1 MSAKKRTDKR
11 AGKTQQQVFSSSP
24 FSSMKGLDVSET
36 PLAGSN
42 TKPQRPEPETEAE
55 PEKDA
60 DFTAAMGNIGVQRLE
75 GQEHFFVEDVAEG
88 QTERQ
93 PEGEKHPSSFAA
105 DELNDDDLFL
115 YHLGQMDTM
124 FNDSYPEDPEA
135 AEPQPGSARRMRQL
149 RKGRLRPEASLD
161 LHGCNRAE
169 AHEKVRVFLQNRQR
183 AGMKT
188 VLIITGRGQR
198 SQGGEPVL
206 RNDVETYLRTKAS
219 AWVIEW
225 GRAPKQYG
233 GDGALVVF
241 LRN

>member
-1 MSAKKRTDKR
+1 MTAKKRADKR

-24 FSSMKGLDVSET
+24 FSSMKGLDVSDT
-36 PLAGSN
+36 LLAGN
-42 TKPQRPEPETEAE
+42 AAKPSPPELETEAE
-55 PEKDA
+55 PAKDA
-60 DFTAAMGNIGVQRLE
+60 DFAAAMGNIGVQRLE
-75 GQEHFFVEDVAEG
+75 RQEHFFDEDMAEG
-88 QTERQ
+88 QTEGQ
-93 PEGEKHPSSFAA
+93 PEEGKRTSSFAA
-105 DELNDDDLFL
+105 DDLNDEDLFL
-115 YHLGQMDTM
+115 HHLGQMDTV
-124 FNDSYPEDPEA
+124 FNDSYPEGPEA

-188 VLIITGRGQR
+188 VLVITGRGQH
-198 SQGGEPVL
+198 SEGGEPVL

-233 GDGALVVF
+233 GGGALVVF